1 MATSIAQPAHGGP
14 LDDVIDTVLNPARAF
29 GSLRDRPHW
38 LLACGTVLA
47 LAAIGFVMERPVMLQ
62 VSSTTMTHLF
72 ATNAAF
78 ANFTDAQRDR
88 ILYATAHPS
97 LLQSVLAYVQIVLF
111 FVAGILGNALLM
123 LIASALGGGRA
134 GFRVLW
140 AASMHVAIPSLGLA
154 TAVTA
159 IVCAIDG
166 PAAFGSLADV
176 ARATPGLGMLAPGL
190 HGPAG
195 AFLGALSVFALW
207 GAALNGL
214 VLRCAAGVRGPLL
227 WIAPALV
234 TLGGAALSALFSGGA
249 GGM

>member
-1 MATSIAQPAHGGP
+1 MDTSIAQPSHGSP
-14 LDDVIDTVLNPARAF
+14 LDDAIDTVLNPARAF
-29 GSLRDRPHW
+29 ASLRERPHW
-38 LLACGTVLA
+38 LLAFGIVLA
-47 LAAIGFVMERPVMLQ
+47 LGAIGFVVERPVMLQ
-62 VSSTTMTHLF
+62 VSYSTMTHLL
-72 ATNAAF
+72 ATNSAF

-97 LLQSVLAYVQIVLF
+97 LLQSVLGYVQIVLV
-111 FVAGILGNALLM
+111 FVAGIVGNALLM
-123 LIASALGGGRA
+123 LIASALGGGRT
-134 GFRVLW
+134 GFREMW

-166 PAAFGSLADV
+166 AAAFGSLADV

-207 GAALNGL
+207 GAVLNGV
-214 VLRCAAGVRGPLL
+214 VLRSTAGV
-227 WIAPALV
+227 
-234 TLGGAALSALFSGGA
+234 GGARRGVAPPPGTQA
-249 GGM
+249 GYANG